1 VSNMPVSGSLCR
13 VYTLLHAVL
22 SSSVQVRSDSSVVM
36 QHVISMPQTSAKFA
50 MSLGLVFRLNA
61 SHYIQASDCHLQPVR
76 SSSQANALATEN
88 SGSTSQQ
95 HAKGLYLYNT
105 MSRSRRLF
113 TPRQDVGN
121 RVSMYVCGVTVYD
134 LSHIG
139 HARVYVS
146 FDVLYRLLMSLGYDV
161 QYVRNFTDIDDK
173 IIARAA
179 QTGQDPMAL
188 SAQFIEEF
196 HKDLALLECKP
207 PTLEPKATEHVADM
221 VDIILRIMENGSAYE
236 VGGDVFFDIQSING
250 YGRLSG
256 QKLDASLAGAIMQ
269 PVSAVS

>member
-1 VSNMPVSGSLCR
+1 
-13 VYTLLHAVL
+13 
-22 SSSVQVRSDSSVVM
+22 M
-36 QHVISMPQTSAKFA
+36 QPVISIPQTSAKFA

-61 SHYIQASDCHLQPVR
+61 SHYIQASDCHLQPAR
-76 SSSQANALATEN
+76 SSSQANALAAEN
-88 SGSTSQQ
+88 TGSTSQQ
-95 HAKGLYLYNT
+95 HAKRLYLYNT
-105 MSRSRRLF
+105 MSRSQQLF